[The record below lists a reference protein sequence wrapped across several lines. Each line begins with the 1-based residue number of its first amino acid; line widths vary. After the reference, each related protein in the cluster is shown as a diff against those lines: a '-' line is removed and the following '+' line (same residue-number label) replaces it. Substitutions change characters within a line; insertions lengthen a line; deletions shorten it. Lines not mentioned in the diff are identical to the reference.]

1 MDADFILL
9 DTNIL
14 SFILR
19 NDTRAEKYAPFI
31 EGRIPV
37 ISFVTVAEMY
47 FGAYKGK
54 WGARSFRELES
65 FLRKYVVIEFNYQI
79 CREWGVIKAQLEEI
93 GRPVEDDNDIWIAA
107 TARVTEIPLIT
118 HNPKHF
124 INIPNLKLITVENT

>member
-31 EGRIPV
+31 EGRIPA

-54 WGARSFRELES
+54 WGARSFKELES
-65 FLRKYVVIEFNYQI
+65 FLRRYVVIEFNYQI
-79 CREWGVIKAQLEEI
+79 CHEWGVIKAKLEEI
-93 GRPVEDDNDIWIAA
+93 GRPVDDNNDIWIAA
-107 TARVTEIPLIT
+107 TARVFDVPLIT
-118 HNPKHF
+118 HNVKDF
-124 INIPNLKLITVENT
+124 VNIPDLNIVTIDNY